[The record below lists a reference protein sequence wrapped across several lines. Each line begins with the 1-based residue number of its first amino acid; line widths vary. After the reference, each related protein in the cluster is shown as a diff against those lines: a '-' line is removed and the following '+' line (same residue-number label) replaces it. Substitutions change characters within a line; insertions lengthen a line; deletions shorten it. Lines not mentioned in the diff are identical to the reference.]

1 MHPTLSRANVGPR
14 GTCANCCVIIA
25 DIKSLRPVSWEMA
38 LKRFLILGRTAKHQD
53 WSLTKTSS
61 KTKSSDAMHLGEL
74 CRLAA
79 AAVNPWNFDMSEGD
93 VSQSIRSAAAVLE
106 GVTRLEMILRDICRA
121 TKALA
126 SKLTALN
133 VVSESFSSVITVE
146 AFGSIHHSGHHGT
159 STGAWILARVQ
170 NRKHAA
176 RWLPTTSFPRAV
188 RRTV

>member
-1 MHPTLSRANVGPR
+1 MQRTLSRASVGPR
-14 GTCANCCVIIA
+14 GSRANCCAIIA
-25 DIKSLRPVSWEMA
+25 DIKSLMPVSWEMA
-38 LKRFLILGRTAKHQD
+38 SKRFLILGRKAKHQD

-61 KTKSSDAMHLGEL
+61 KTKSSDAKHLGEL

-121 TKALA
+121 TKAHA

-133 VVSESFSSVITVE
+133 VVREFFSSVITEE
-146 AFGSIHHSGHHGT
+146 AFGSTHHSGHHGT

-176 RWLPTTSFPRAV
+176 RLLPTTSFPRAV